1 MILLKWPL
9 NSFIKTQPNSF
20 DLIQSIRASDV
31 NVSVFEIFTN
41 KICRFFSKE
50 YVFFCFK
57 MSYPDSRGVKTQQQ
71 FADKIDYI
79 NRAIMKWKKVP
90 SNEKHIGKQ

>member
-1 MILLKWPL
+1 
-9 NSFIKTQPNSF
+9 
-20 DLIQSIRASDV
+20 
-31 NVSVFEIFTN
+31 
-41 KICRFFSKE
+41 
-50 YVFFCFK
+50 

-90 SNEKHIGKQ
+90 SNEKHLNNDGKALDNISATTYRSYFCLNFWKKHLKWKMAYNLITLGFIKA